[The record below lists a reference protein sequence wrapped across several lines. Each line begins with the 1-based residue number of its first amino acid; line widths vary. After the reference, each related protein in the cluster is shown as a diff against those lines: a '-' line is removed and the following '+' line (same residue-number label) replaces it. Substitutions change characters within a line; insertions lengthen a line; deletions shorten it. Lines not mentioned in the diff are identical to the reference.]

1 MGIVIP
7 KDFDNNRIWSLPN
20 LRGTINPNSENEPRE
35 VYELYVVWNSL
46 RVFQK
51 NLIYKTE
58 ERRVLGRLSKK
69 FWKDIVM

>member
-46 RVFQK
+46 RVF
-51 NLIYKTE
+51 
-58 ERRVLGRLSKK
+58 
-69 FWKDIVM
+69 